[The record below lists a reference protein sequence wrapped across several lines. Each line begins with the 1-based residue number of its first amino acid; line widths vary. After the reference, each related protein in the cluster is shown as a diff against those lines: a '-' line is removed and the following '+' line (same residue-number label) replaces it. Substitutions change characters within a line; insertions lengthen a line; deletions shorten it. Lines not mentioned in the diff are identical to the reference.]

1 MSCVQG
7 VMKVYEYPQVLM
19 TMKLRNVWNI
29 LKIKNSISSYITTP
43 QCLLV
48 DAGVKF
54 LVICDTNLIIKKT
67 KVTAILRNNLNGFLM
82 IFRVTGFKNTATTKW
97 LFFTFFCFTKSCR
110 YCFSCFNGMME
121 KNDSFL
127 KYGHHD

>member
-19 TMKLRNVWNI
+19 TMKLRNEWNI

-67 KVTAILRNNLNGFLM
+67 KVTAILRNNLNS
-82 IFRVTGFKNTATTKW
+82 
-97 LFFTFFCFTKSCR
+97 FF
-110 YCFSCFNGMME
+110 
-121 KNDSFL
+121 NDFQSNWF
-127 KYGHHD
+127 